1 MPTTDAER
9 IAVSTCSLH
18 RMPGTTYPHDLTTI
32 KLGAVAETYGPGTE
46 TLLDLPSAL
55 RNHAY
60 HRMELVS
67 FHLPSRD
74 AVYLGVLKDQLKT
87 AGVLPDFPVMEGQR
101 TRTHGGWF

>member
-9 IAVSTCSLH
+9 IAVSTWSLH

-32 KLGAVAETYGPGTE
+32 KLGAVAETYGAGAE

-55 RNHAY
+55 RNHGY

-74 AVYLGVLKDQLKT
+74 PVYLGELKDQLKT